1 MVVGAGFDW
10 GYELYCAEWAE
21 AFQLTFPIIDDSANT
36 LVNTLGIPT
45 IPFNIII
52 DQNRVVQYASYGF
65 NATLIANKIDSLLTA
80 LELLATSPV
89 DTEPRSLQPAAVF
102 LASPYPNPFNP
113 VTTISYSLPEAAVA
127 RLEVVDLSGRTVAT
141 LMKGWQESG
150 SHQIIWEAR
159 NLASGAYIIRLIS
172 DGASS
177 SRIVILS
184 K

>member
-1 MVVGAGFDW
+1 MVGAGFDW
-10 GYELYCAEWAE
+10 GWPLNCTEWAE
-21 AFQLTFPIIDDSANT
+21 AYQLTFPIIDDASYT
-36 LVNTLGIPT
+36 MVNTLGIPT
-45 IPFNIII
+45 VPFNIII
-52 DQNRVVQYASYGF
+52 DQNRVVQYAIDRF
-65 NATLIANKIDSLLTA
+65 NATLIANKLDSLLTA
-80 LELLATSPV
+80 LELLAISPV
-89 DTEPRSLQPAAVF
+89 DSEPRSLQPAAVF

-113 VTTISYSLPEAAVA
+113 VTTISYSIPEAAIA

-141 LMKGWQESG
+141 LMNGWQESG

-159 NLASGAYIIRLIS
+159 NMASGAYIIRLIS